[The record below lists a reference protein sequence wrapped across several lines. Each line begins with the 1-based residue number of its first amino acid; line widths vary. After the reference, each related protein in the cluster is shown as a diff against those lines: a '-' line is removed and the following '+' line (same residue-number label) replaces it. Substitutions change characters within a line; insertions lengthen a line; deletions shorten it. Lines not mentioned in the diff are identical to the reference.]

1 MLNEIQVICKILD
14 KNNFST
20 GPLHSLLN
28 TKQISNDTYEIAK
41 KLNLI
46 EEIGKNTQITKAGIT
61 FFSVSETLS
70 TLNDMQKNFIF
81 ENCVIENKK
90 LEEVNTFLLNFQ
102 HDGDFVYK
110 LFENEIEE
118 KNIPSDNYWLSF
130 LEELGVVEFDAKTKS
145 YTITK
150 KYLKSFTRYKLS
162 NKIRKK
168 RKKTQAELDLSEKEK
183 KRIGDRGEKLALE
196 YERNLL
202 EQKGW
207 KNRVAD
213 FDEANSKENIVAKEH
228 LEVGYDISSYKTKNS
243 DSVDKYIE
251 VKSRKA
257 KEKSFII
264 SEPEILAGQKY
275 SKIKNSYFIYFY
287 YNLGKEE
294 PEEPTKIIPFE
305 KLRIE
310 MCEKCPGLFMPSYKI
325 DIDYLF

>member
-1 MLNEIQVICKILD
+1 MIREIQDICEILD
-14 KNNFST
+14 KGKFTTS
-20 GPLHSLLN
+20 PLNDLLN
-28 TKQISNDTYEIAK
+28 KRQIPNNIYELAK

-46 EEIGKNTQITKAGIT
+46 VVEGKNTKITDDGIM
-61 FFSVSETLS
+61 FFSMSESLS
-70 TLNDMQKNFIF
+70 KLTDAQTKFILESCILGNPNLDSVNDFLMNF
-81 ENCVIENKK
+81 K
-90 LEEVNTFLLNFQ
+90 
-102 HDGDFVYK
+102 HDGDFIYK
-110 LFENEIEE
+110 LYDIEIEE
-118 KNIPSDNYWLSF
+118 KDIQAENTILSL
-130 LEELGVVEFDAKTKS
+130 LEELDVIERNVNESSFEINKIFVK
-145 YTITK
+145 ILN
-150 KYLKSFTRYKLS
+150 KYNLS

-168 RKKTQAELDLSEKEK
+168 RLKTQQALDLSLKER
-183 KRIGDRGEKLALE
+183 KRIGEIGEKLALR
-196 YERNLL
+196 YERRMLK
-202 EQKGW
+202 EKEW
-207 KNRVAD
+207 TNRLGD
-213 FDEANSKENIVAKEH
+213 FDELNSKEKLVAKAD
-228 LEVGYDISSYKTKNS
+228 LEAGYDISSFKTKIS